1 MGDDVP
7 ITASTAITDSAPTP
21 PTPCRVLIAEDMFD
35 SRDLLARVVQQYL
48 HCTIHLARN
57 GQEALNQFALV
68 KPQLVLL
75 DIDMP
80 EVDGMKALADIRAM
94 DPTAC
99 VVMVSAIGS
108 LAAVKQAL
116 GFGVAGF
123 VVKPFSAQRVYDV
136 LKRFAESTGNPALLR
151 GD

>member
-1 MGDDVP
+1 MSDELR
-7 ITASTAITDSAPTP
+7 I
-21 PTPCRVLIAEDMFD
+21 LIAEDVDLVAEAFSALLETEPGFQVVAKV
-35 SRDLLARVVQQYL
+35 SRGDEVVAAARAAQPD
-48 HCTIHLARN
+48 IA
-57 GQEALNQFALV
+57 
-68 KPQLVLL
+68 LL

-116 GFGVAGF
+116 GFGAAGF